1 MLILGRCSNRS
12 RCLEGDSNLEPYV
25 VGHNVLL
32 AHAHAVELYRTKYG
46 ASQGGSIGI
55 TLNSDWSEPLSAQWQ
70 DVQAAERRMQFQ
82 LGWFADPIFTGDYPS
97 IIRTLVG
104 DRLPVFTKDQK
115 TLLVGSYD
123 FFGLN
128 HYSTSYGYHVENVS
142 GIGWLADQQAAS
154 TYVRGGVIIG
164 PKADSDWLYVV
175 PWGFGRLLR
184 YISDR
189 YNNPIIYVT
198 ENGVDVPNESALDL
212 DKALNDTFRIQY
224 YHSYLRQ
231 LATAIHQGVRV
242 AGYFAWSLFDNF
254 EWADGYSKRF
264 GLNYIDYNNDLQRYP
279 KASSDWL
286 AKLINITAK

>member
-1 MLILGRCSNRS
+1 
-12 RCLEGDSNLEPYV
+12 
-25 VGHNVLL
+25 
-32 AHAHAVELYRTKYG
+32 
-46 ASQGGSIGI
+46 
-55 TLNSDWSEPLSAQWQ
+55 
-70 DVQAAERRMQFQ
+70 
-82 LGWFADPIFTGDYPS
+82 
-97 IIRTLVG
+97 
-104 DRLPVFTKDQK
+104 
-115 TLLVGSYD
+115 
-123 FFGLN
+123 
-128 HYSTSYGYHVENVS
+128 
-142 GIGWLADQQAAS
+142 
-154 TYVRGGVIIG
+154 
-164 PKADSDWLYVV
+164 
-175 PWGFGRLLR
+175 
-184 YISDR
+184 
-189 YNNPIIYVT
+189 VT